1 MVIFKL
7 HNAAIRPHFSQV
19 LFCHQQGDAAMS
31 KIEKLVKAAL
41 IKNFFEGYKC
51 DDPRSAQA
59 IIAALLEA
67 GALKIPTEAVN

>member
-1 MVIFKL
+1 
-7 HNAAIRPHFSQV
+7 
-19 LFCHQQGDAAMS
+19 MS

-41 IKNFFEGYKC
+41 IRNFFEGYKC

-67 GALKIPTEAVN
+67 GLLKLPAETAN